1 MLNQCI
7 KIWQHSPLIGSK
19 TQLQYLRSM
28 PLPSPFEK
36 FNKKYVLFL
45 FFSSYLLTFACLNFF
60 ILCRSFLLHAMIP
73 RNHFCWNS
81 NNFGNSTKDGTL
93 NLRENLVQRFW
104 WSRSTISI
112 KNRWRYWSFFTAI
125 YGIFSSSRANFIP
138 LFLLGMF
145 QHQ

>member
-1 MLNQCI
+1 MHKKSGN
-7 KIWQHSPLIGSK
+7 HSPLIGSK

-73 RNHFCWNS
+73 RNHFS
-81 NNFGNSTKDGTL
+81 ET
-93 NLRENLVQRFW
+93 V
-104 WSRSTISI
+104 TILEI
-112 KNRWRYWSFFTAI
+112 QLKMA
-125 YGIFSSSRANFIP
+125 
-138 LFLLGMF
+138 L
-145 QHQ
+145 